1 MSAENLSSTIPVT
14 ADVVEIPQGVK
25 LSIELVFKTSYTK
38 KKEQTCADIFNG
50 NMCKLGPKW

>member
-50 NMCKLGPKW
+50 NMCKLGPK